1 VSKPDHET
9 IVKRASRR
17 HDEEAHG
24 GAWKVA
30 FADFVLA
37 LMCLFMVLWVL
48 AARDK
53 EELSGLMTASGGH
66 VVNEGRGPRV
76 ETVGGPRGSLIERF
90 PMPARG
96 SGGGPMAGEQ
106 VGEVQPREPGQRVRY
121 ESPAQLQDLA
131 ELLKLMSE
139 QAGLQANLQTIVT
152 PYGLRI
158 MLHDTDREGMFQLG
172 SATPGT
178 KFKDMLRRMGPLF
191 ARIENSMLIVGH
203 TDARPFA
210 GAGPHAASNWTLSS
224 DRAAAARAHLM
235 DGGMPARNVL
245 QVVGMV
251 DRAPFHATDAHAS
264 VNRRIEL
271 LVLTEGQSGAIAAM
285 FGAPTDQHPLVP
297 GVQTEMPSLDMLA
310 SLRASLLR
318 ASQSVPGLQQVMDRA
333 AGHPPIATP

>member
-1 VSKPDHET
+1 
-9 IVKRASRR
+9 
-17 HDEEAHG
+17 
-24 GAWKVA
+24 
-30 FADFVLA
+30 
-37 LMCLFMVLWVL
+37 
-48 AARDK
+48 
-53 EELSGLMTASGGH
+53 
-66 VVNEGRGPRV
+66 
-76 ETVGGPRGSLIERF
+76 
-90 PMPARG
+90 
-96 SGGGPMAGEQ
+96 
-106 VGEVQPREPGQRVRY
+106 
-121 ESPAQLQDLA
+121 
-131 ELLKLMSE
+131 
-139 QAGLQANLQTIVT
+139 
-152 PYGLRI
+152 
-158 MLHDTDREGMFQLG
+158 
-172 SATPGT
+172 
-178 KFKDMLRRMGPLF
+178 
-191 ARIENSMLIVGH
+191 MLIVGH

-245 QVVGMV
+245 QVVGMA
-251 DRAPFHATDAHAS
+251 DRAPFDATDAHAS